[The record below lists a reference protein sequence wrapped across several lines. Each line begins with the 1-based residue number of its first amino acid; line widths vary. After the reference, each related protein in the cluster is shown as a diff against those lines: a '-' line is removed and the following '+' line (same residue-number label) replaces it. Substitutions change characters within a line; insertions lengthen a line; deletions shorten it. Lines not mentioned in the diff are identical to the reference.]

1 MKDKQTFKFVL
12 ISHNPFQIYIY
23 IYTHTHTHT
32 HTQAK
37 AARGGRG
44 L

>member
-1 MKDKQTFKFVL
+1 MKGKQTFKFVV
-12 ISHNPFQIYIY
+12 ISHNPFQI
-23 IYTHTHTHT
+23 HTHTHT